1 MNKEKEIVL
10 WNNIALIISFGWYR
24 YMPFSI
30 LDIDIGNISEYAI
43 GIISIRIG
51 RFVFDIYLKLD

>member
-1 MNKEKEIVL
+1 MKREIML

-30 LDIDIGNISEYAI
+30 LDIDIGNISEYVI
-43 GIISIRIG
+43 GIIAIRVG
-51 RFVFDIYLKLD
+51 RFAFDIYLKLD

>member
-1 MNKEKEIVL
+1 MNEEKEIVL
-10 WNNIALIISFGWYR
+10 RNNIALVISFGWYR

-43 GIISIRIG
+43 GIISIRVG